1 MKVTV
6 ITVCLNVRDTIRDAL
21 ESLVAQDY
29 PHIEYV
35 VVDGASTDGT
45 LEIIREYAPHIDTLV
60 SEPDRGLYDSA
71 NKGLRRATGDVVGFL
86 HADDVFA
93 HRGAVSRIAEEF
105 QRTNAECVY
114 GDVDF
119 FDPNDMSKI
128 TRRFRSGDYRKGSFS
143 AGWHP
148 AHTTFY
154 VKRELLLKIGGF
166 DEGYRIASDVDLM
179 MKVMEVHHARTS
191 WIPEVLV
198 HMRAGGMSNRNL
210 KSVIRANYEC
220 YLALKANG
228 LPAPWWFMVG
238 KPLRKVKQLIG

>member
-6 ITVCLNVRDTIRDAL
+6 ITVCLNARATVRAAV
-21 ESLVAQDY
+21 ESVLAQDH
-29 PHIEYV
+29 PDLEYV

-45 LEIIREYAPHIDTLV
+45 LDILQEHADRIDTLV

-71 NKGLRRATGDVVGFL
+71 NKGLRLATGDIVGFL

-93 HRGAVSRIAEEF
+93 YPGVVRRIADEF
-105 QRTNAECVY
+105 ARTAAECVY

-119 FDPNDMSKI
+119 FDPHDATRV
-128 TRRFRSGDYRKGSFS
+128 TRRFRSGAYRRGSFS

-154 VKRELLLKIGGF
+154 TRRDLLLELGGF
-166 DEGYRIASDVDLM
+166 DEGYRIASDIDLM
-179 MKVMEVHHARTS
+179 MRVMEVRHARAS

-210 KSVIRANYEC
+210 KSVLRANYEC
-220 YLALKANG
+220 WRALKANG
-228 LPAPWWFMVG
+228 LPAPWWFMLG
-238 KPLRKVKQLIG
+238 KPLRKVRQLAM

>member
-6 ITVCLNVRDTIRDAL
+6 ITVCLNVRDTIREAL
-21 ESLVAQDY
+21 ESVMAQDY
-29 PHIEYV
+29 REIEYI

-45 LEIIREYAPHIDTLV
+45 LDIIREYRPRIDMLV

-71 NKGLRRATGDVVGFL
+71 NKGLRLAAGDVVGFL

-93 HRGAVSRIAEEF
+93 HGQVVSRIAQEF
-105 QRTNAECVY
+105 QRTKAECVY

-119 FDPNDMSKI
+119 FDPNDTSKI

-210 KSVIRANYEC
+210 KSVIRANFEC
-220 YLALKANG
+220 YRALKANG
-228 LPAPWWFMVG
+228 LPAPWWFMFG
-238 KPLRKVKQLIG
+238 KPLRKVKQLVR